1 MDSDQIFELY
11 CDQSG
16 TMSLQQFLSSID
28 AQGYTVNQQFIQ
40 QMYQFPLIK
49 NTFSNIMLNVKAKCD
64 RTQFID
70 GIKFVFNQ
78 LKKNDKINSE
88 DVQKI
93 FGQKLQKKEYSL
105 NQTKCE
111 PERLQGGPL

>member
-16 TMSLQQFLSSID
+16 MSLQQLLCSVE
-28 AQGYTVNQQFIQ
+28 AQGYTVNQLFIQ
-40 QMYQFPLIK
+40 QMYQFPLNK
-49 NTFSNIMLNVKAKCD
+49 QQFSNVMLNIKAKCD

-78 LKKNDKINSE
+78 LKKNDKIFSE

-93 FGQKLQKKEYSL
+93 FKQKLTRKEYSL
-105 NQTKCE
+105 NE
-111 PERLQGGPL
+111 LIDELLDEM

>member
-16 TMSLQQFLSSID
+16 TMSLQQFLSCVD
-28 AQGYTVNQQFIQ
+28 AQGYTVNQQFIE
-40 QMYQFPLIK
+40 QMYQFPLNK

-78 LKKNDKINSE
+78 LKKNDQINSE

-93 FGQKLQKKEYSL
+93 FGLKLLRKEYIYNEL
-105 NQTKCE
+105 IDE
-111 PERLQGGPL
+111 LLDEM